1 MSFSTK
7 FTARIHADQI
17 VSQIKMQQSLGNMQK
32 MGCFVSRDLLNIK
45 DLQKR
50 VMGRSNA
57 SYTICR
63 TIPQDVVVSSRQTHP
78 ARLKCNA
85 GGGAEWG
92 EFWGVSKR
100 RAVK

>member
-17 VSQIKMQQSLGNMQK
+17 VSQIKMQQSLGTMQK
-32 MGCFVSRDLLNIK
+32 MGYFVSRDLLNIK
-45 DLQKR
+45 DLQRR

-57 SYTICR
+57 TYTICR
-63 TIPQDVVVSSRQTHP
+63 MEHLYVVVWKCPKHP
-78 ARLKCNA
+78 TRPKSGA

-92 EFWGVSKR
+92 EFWGVSNR